1 MPRPLSRAARRAAFL
16 EQAGALFDR
25 LEGWADAP
33 PHATFAELEAAA
45 REQRPL
51 LLGPALALLI
61 NGRTTGMPVPEP
73 ACPACGVPMT
83 FEGYRSR
90 TIQGLEGATP
100 LERAYYVCSAS
111 CGQTLFPP
119 G

>member
-1 MPRPLSRAARRAAFL
+1 MSRAARRAAFL
-16 EQAGALFDR
+16 AHAGALFDH
-25 LEGWADAP
+25 LEAWSDAH
-33 PHATFAELEAAA
+33 PHATFAEIEAVA
-45 REQRPL
+45 RQQRPL
-51 LLGPALALLI
+51 LLGSTLALLI
-61 NGRTTGMPVPEP
+61 NGRTTGRPVPAP
-73 ACPACGVPMT
+73 ACPACGAAMT

-100 LERAYYVCSAS
+100 LDRAYYVCAAS